1 MSAFGVEPR
10 DSGSS
15 RWTSASLGMDGA
27 SVELQRVFLR
37 RLRRLLELRRNHE
50 GQLNCEGIRLLDRS
64 IYATYCDCVSVGA
77 AEAAQEV
84 VRRSSLPVLTSA
96 DDVEP

>member
-1 MSAFGVEPR
+1 VSACGVEPR

-15 RWTSASLGMDGA
+15 RWTSAPLGMDGA

-50 GQLNCEGIRLLDRS
+50 GELNCEGIRLLDRS
-64 IYATYCDCVSVGA
+64 IYATYCDCVSVGD
-77 AEAAQEV
+77 AEAPIES
-84 VRRSSLPVLTSA
+84 VRRSSLPSPTSA
-96 DDVEP
+96 DDVWP

>member
-10 DSGSS
+10 DSGGSG
-15 RWTSASLGMDGA
+15 WPSAPLGMDGA

-37 RLRRLLELRRNHE
+37 RLRRLLQLRRNHE
-50 GQLNCEGIRLLDRS
+50 GQLNFEGIRLLDRS

-77 AEAAQEV
+77 SEAAQEV
-84 VRRSSLPVLTSA
+84 LRRSSLPVPTSA
-96 DDVEP
+96 DDLES